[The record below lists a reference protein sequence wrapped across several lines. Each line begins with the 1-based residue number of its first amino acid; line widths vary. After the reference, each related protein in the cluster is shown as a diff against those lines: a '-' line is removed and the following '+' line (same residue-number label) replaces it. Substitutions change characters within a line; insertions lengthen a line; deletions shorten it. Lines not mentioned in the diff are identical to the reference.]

1 MGTDTR
7 DHAERERRVTQE
19 QDVTSTAAVVSG
31 YSNNEK
37 TRVIKRSES
46 IERGE
51 KVENTNT
58 NVYDTDNKNTTKLN
72 FFNRL

>member
-31 YSNNEK
+31 HIDYSNNEK
-37 TRVIKRSES
+37 ICVIKRSES

-51 KVENTNT
+51 KVENTN
-58 NVYDTDNKNTTKLN
+58 VFVTDNKNKL
-72 FFNRL
+72 FQ

>member
-31 YSNNEK
+31 HIDYSNNEK

-51 KVENTNT
+51 KVENTKT
-58 NVYDTDNKNTTKLN
+58 NVYVTHNENKL
-72 FFNRL
+72 FQ

>member
-31 YSNNEK
+31 HIDYSNNEK

-46 IERGE
+46 NERGE

-58 NVYDTDNKNTTKLN
+58 NVYVTDNETKL
-72 FFNRL
+72 FQ

>member
-31 YSNNEK
+31 HIDYSTNEK

-46 IERGE
+46 NERGE
-51 KVENTNT
+51 KVENTN
-58 NVYDTDNKNTTKLN
+58 VYVTDNKLN

>member
-31 YSNNEK
+31 HIDYSNNEK
-37 TRVIKRSES
+37 TRVIKRSEN
-46 IERGE
+46 ERGE

-58 NVYDTDNKNTTKLN
+58 NVYVTDNETKL
-72 FFNRL
+72 FQ